1 MVFSYL
7 VQTPAPVNDI
17 NITRYKYAA
26 RVTWRIR
33 TAREESSYI
42 TKIIIYLNGT
52 KYQTMSRGTRVIII
66 KQLQPNTRYKVE
78 IETEDGSL
86 QKSNYKPSKYFT
98 TKKAGKRR

>member
-1 MVFSYL
+1 
-7 VQTPAPVNDI
+7 
-17 NITRYKYAA
+17 
-26 RVTWRIR
+26 
-33 TAREESSYI
+33 
-42 TKIIIYLNGT
+42 
-52 KYQTMSRGTRVIII
+52 MSRGTRVIII